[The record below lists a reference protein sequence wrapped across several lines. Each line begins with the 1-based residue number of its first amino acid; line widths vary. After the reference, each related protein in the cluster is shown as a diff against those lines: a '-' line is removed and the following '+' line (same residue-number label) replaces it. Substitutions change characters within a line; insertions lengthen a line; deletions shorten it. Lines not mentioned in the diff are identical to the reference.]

1 MSSTPNMR
9 AILTRI
15 PVGDDPLTC
24 GACPFRSPNYGGDDR
39 SAVWLCTHPLL
50 GDGGSAAELDGG
62 RRTDACLA
70 AEAEAEAGIR

>member
-1 MSSTPNMR
+1 MTIVGNLR

-24 GACPFRSPNYGGDDR
+24 GPCPFLAPDYSPQGG
-39 SAVWLCTHPLL
+39 WGCTNPLL
-50 GDGGSAAELDGG
+50 SGGEAVTEVLER
-62 RRTDACLA
+62 RRTVACLA

>member
-1 MSSTPNMR
+1 MVGSHLR

-24 GACPFRSPNYGGDDR
+24 GPCPFLEPDYRSSRHGW
-39 SAVWLCTHPLL
+39 ACAHPLL
-50 GDGGSAAELDGG
+50 SGGEAVTEVLER
-62 RRTDACLA
+62 RRTVACLA